1 MPFGDPCDKIGIS
14 PELSIT
20 FWNAI
25 HQIEGNH
32 LLFNMNEKSNIQ
44 IRTFEIITFLNI
56 FHNYFFNVNIS
67 ITPG

>member
-32 LLFNMNEKSNIQ
+32 LLFNMNEKVIFK
-44 IRTFEIITFLNI
+44 FELLKLSRF
-56 FHNYFFNVNIS
+56 
-67 ITPG
+67 